1 MAKPFLL
8 LLPGM
13 DGTGDLLIE
22 AHACLS
28 KYFEVKIARYPKD
41 ECLDYEALVSH
52 VAAQL
57 PPREKILVVAESFS
71 GPIGIMLAA
80 REPRCTRLAL
90 CASFCQSPW
99 PSWIPKLTQG
109 WAKNLIN
116 NGPIPPCASIAPM
129 TMGQW
134 STPEWQARIQ
144 KVSGDIAP
152 CVLRQRLRMALD
164 VDASN
169 ELKTLSVPTLYL
181 QASCD
186 RLVEPRYGQFIQKH
200 IPHIQYEII
209 EGPHFLMQAQPEL
222 CAQSIY
228 HWDKSL

>member
-22 AHACLS
+22 AQALLS
-28 KYFEVKIARYPKD
+28 KHFEVKIAQYPKD
-41 ECLDYEALVSH
+41 ECLDYGALVSY
-52 VAAQL
+52 VAAQI
-57 PPREKILVVAESFS
+57 PTRKKILIVAESFS

-80 REPRCTRLAL
+80 REPRCTRLVL

-99 PSWIPKLTQG
+99 PGWIPKLTQG

-116 NGPIPPCASIAPM
+116 NGPIPPSASIAPM

-144 KVSGDIAP
+144 TVCSTISP
-152 CVLRQRLRMALD
+152 CVLRQRLRVALD
-164 VDASN
+164 IDATT
-169 ELKTLSVPTLYL
+169 ELKSLSVPMLYL

-186 RLVEPRYGQFIQKH
+186 RLVEPRHGQFIQKH
-200 IPHIQYEII
+200 AANIHYKII
-209 EGPHFLMQAQPEL
+209 EGPHFLMQAQPKL
-222 CAQSIY
+222 CAKSIY
-228 HWDKSL
+228 DWDKSL